1 MAQFT
6 PVVPFDDDSRLEHAC
21 FVEGAELPRNSCT
34 PPHSWEADADHDR
47 TCRRAM
53 VEAMTGCEQLY
64 TDNET
69 RALADGMSLFAAVRS
84 GEGKARALKHRST
97 IDFAR
102 TRQDKLSGLLI
113 GEAQALVRGAAPE
126 DIVAFLMHFDSRHF
140 TNAKTV
146 NGLIATTTALLE
158 KRNLHHI
165 VTLAEYRRPPFK
177 ARTFVNSVIWQKISD
192 SPRPLAYIVIGVPSD
207 HQLAPS
213 EQEPRSLRAEGRR
226 AFKLTQV
233 GASVTQVEYACSVDL
248 KGIVPHWAAEQFV
261 IPSLMGLIYTVQSYF
276 QQMRQLEECV
286 AEDGTA
292 IGMMLVD
299 TADSAAGTE
308 STRAGILRDFMM
320 HTVMLKD
327 CDFRLLHAMLVV
339 VIISNA
345 GSTQQDMHAVLRI
358 DPTTLTEKDAKVIGE
373 SLRRIVHGQASLKPA
388 AAVGE
393 LLHRCASTAGGSVRY
408 AAWLHPSAH
417 ACASGM
423 R

>member
-1 MAQFT
+1 M
-6 PVVPFDDDSRLEHAC
+6 VPFDGDSRLEYAGL
-21 FVEGAELPRNSCT
+21 VEGADVSRNSCT
-34 PPHSWEADADHDR
+34 PHSWEADADTDR

-64 TDNET
+64 TDKET
-69 RALADGMSLFAAVRS
+69 RALAEGMPLFAAVRS

-126 DIVAFLMHFDSRHF
+126 DIVAYLMHFDARHF
-140 TNAKTV
+140 INAKPV
-146 NGLIATTTALLE
+146 NGLMTTTTALLE

-165 VTLAEYRRPPFK
+165 VLTKEYRIPPFK

-192 SPRPLAYIVIGVPSD
+192 STRPLAYIVISVPAN
-207 HQLAPS
+207 HHLAPHL
-213 EQEPRSLRAEGRR
+213 EPRSVRAEVRR

-233 GASVTQVEYACSVDL
+233 GESVTQVEYACSVDL
-248 KGIVPHWAAEQFV
+248 KGIVPHWASEQFV
-261 IPSLMGLIYTVQSYF
+261 IPSLMGLIYNVQSYF
-276 QQMRQLEECV
+276 QQMRALEECV
-286 AEDGTA
+286 AEDGTS

-299 TADSAAGTE
+299 TADCAAGTE

-327 CDFRLLHAMLVV
+327 CDFRLLDAMLVA

-345 GSTQQDMHAVLRI
+345 GSTQQDMHAVLRL
-358 DPTTLTEKDAKVIGE
+358 DPTTLTEKDAIVIGE
-373 SLRRIVHGQASLKPA
+373 SLRRIVYGQASLKPT

-393 LLHRCASTAGGSVRY
+393 LLHRCAATAGGSVPY
-408 AAWLHPSAH
+408 AVCSRLPTH